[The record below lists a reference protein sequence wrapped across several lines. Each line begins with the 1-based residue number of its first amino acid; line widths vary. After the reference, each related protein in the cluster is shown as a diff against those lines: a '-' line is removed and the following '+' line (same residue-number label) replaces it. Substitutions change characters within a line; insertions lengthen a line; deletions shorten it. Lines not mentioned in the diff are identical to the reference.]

1 MMKCPKCNQPF
12 VEVRKEGVMIDVCS
26 SCGGVFLDNGELE
39 KMLGDKAY
47 YNTSYNY
54 LSEKYRKKQEFQK
67 KHPILYMI
75 KEILD

>member
-1 MMKCPKCNQPF
+1 MKCPKCNHDF
-12 VEVRKEGVMIDVCS
+12 VEVRTEGVMIDVCKF
-26 SCGGVFLDNGELE
+26 CGGVYLDNGELE

-47 YNTSYNY
+47 YNTSYNH